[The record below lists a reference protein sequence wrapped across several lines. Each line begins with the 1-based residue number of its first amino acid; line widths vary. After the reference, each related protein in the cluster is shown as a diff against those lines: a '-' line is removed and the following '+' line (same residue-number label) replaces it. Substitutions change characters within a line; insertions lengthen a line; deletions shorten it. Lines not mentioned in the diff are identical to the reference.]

1 MNRDTAVKKLIGM
14 KLSRNEAN
22 RYLDE
27 MHAFGLNNEDCI
39 VNREYE
45 LATGMSNTILVPYR
59 LLDEEE
65 KQKFKDIGDEV
76 ASDTNQKFV
85 EVGNEE
91 VVVYG

>member
-1 MNRDTAVKKLIGM
+1 MNRDTAVKKLMGM

-45 LATGMSNTILVPYR
+45 LATGMSDTILVPYR

-76 ASDTNQKFV
+76 ASGINQKFV

-91 VVVYG
+91 VVVCG